1 MLGIL
6 TLLPLM
12 KGWDYK
18 FGHWTRTVNRG
29 QTLNIER
36 IEESGWLLYVTL
48 ATDNC
53 YGGFSLSG
61 QGADLS
67 TVTTVNV
74 CPKTVY
80 DSGGFLEDPA
90 GWMQLYYQPNPQ
102 SSRGAYYLTATNL
115 GFHGSVL
122 PYVPTTIL
130 NMFLLPQSTESEARI
145 SVVAIRIVITN
156 KKQFIKSLRAVIGM
170 PTIQDIDPALLVAG
184 IQEVTQKG
192 EFDKNVKEEK

>member
-18 FGHWTRTVNRG
+18 FGRWTRTINRG
-29 QTLNIER
+29 QTLEIER
-36 IEESGWLLYVTL
+36 IEENGWLLYVAL

-67 TVTTVNV
+67 TITIANAY
-74 CPKTVY
+74 PKAVY
-80 DSGGFLEDPA
+80 DVGGFLEDPA

-102 SSRGAYYLTATNL
+102 SSRGVYYLTAANP

-130 NMFLLPQSTESEARI
+130 NMFLLPQSTENEARV
-145 SVVAIRIVITN
+145 SVGAVRIVITD
-156 KKQFIKSLRAVIGM
+156 KKQFIKSLRAIIGM
-170 PTIQDIDPALLVAG
+170 PIIQDIDSALLVAG
-184 IQEVTQKG
+184 VQEVTQKG
-192 EFDKNVKEEK
+192 EFDKEKERK